1 MAIFKCENCGLTFY
15 WEIVR
20 PYVAK
25 NYDIMIKKG
34 TLDPEAYHGERRVV
48 KIGKRRY
55 IMTPVSFHP
64 KYYHPTCPAC
74 GGRSSWVFSKEKGGK
89 HEMVFISIFELS

>member
-1 MAIFKCENCGLTFY
+1 MAIFRCENCGLTFY

-25 NYDIMIKKG
+25 NYDIMIEKG

-48 KIGKRRY
+48 RVGKKRY
-55 IMTPVSFHP
+55 IVTPVSFHP

-74 GGRSSWVFSKEKGGK
+74 GGRSNW
-89 HEMVFISIFELS
+89 IFLGDEEAETEITIVNIFKID